1 MRGDVLFG
9 VAEIG
14 LTEKLSIENLELEE
28 WRVAPRKSDIDI
40 EDFSICWLPWRI
52 DSSGI
57 AELAWQ
63 DKASLR
69 QRTSGM
75 RMA

>member
-28 WRVAPRKSDIDI
+28 LVVTPRKSDIDI
-40 EDFSICWLPWRI
+40 GIEDFSICWRPWRI
-52 DSSGI
+52 DASGI
-57 AELAWQ
+57 AEPAW
-63 DKASLR
+63 
-69 QRTSGM
+69 
-75 RMA
+75 